1 MHAIARL
8 LIRAF
13 LFATSFP
20 LLLSTPARYIA
31 VFPRTPTGPFRSH
44 LFCTTEP
51 HLHVLTIR
59 LLCVRHVLVIAGVP
73 IKWC

>member
-20 LLLSTPARYIA
+20 GILNQLGAESLT
-31 VFPRTPTGPFRSH
+31 H
-44 LFCTTEP
+44 LK
-51 HLHVLTIR
+51 R
-59 LLCVRHVLVIAGVP
+59 LASNVGGAGVGGAMEA
-73 IKWC
+73 